1 MDLNVVTHETGR
13 DTEASKPS
21 IAQQFA
27 KANSDSTDLDRA
39 IEIYK
44 EFANR
49 ANGYLH
55 TSVFERMRDGA
66 DEVVVK
72 AFFASPFADVRI
84 WLPEM
89 FGTFVAR
96 FPDHPLTYVVVD
108 NLSDE
113 YGKYLG
119 HSDIEPSHAH
129 LYRRILDVL
138 AVPVLEGTMTTPAQP
153 TSEAA
158 ADFYAWFKETVAK
171 QSAEYL
177 IGHFLAYEI
186 TDVLDFPDYTV
197 AAKRLWPNRPE
208 LQEFFVQHADS
219 GHDAA
224 FARDLQPIFA
234 QNRKVMIEAMGNL
247 LEHWTEFY
255 RGASIETGR

>member
-1 MDLNVVTHETGR
+1 
-13 DTEASKPS
+13 
-21 IAQQFA
+21 
-27 KANSDSTDLDRA
+27 
-39 IEIYK
+39 
-44 EFANR
+44 
-49 ANGYLH
+49 
-55 TSVFERMRDGA
+55 
-66 DEVVVK
+66 
-72 AFFASPFADVRI
+72 
-84 WLPEM
+84 
-89 FGTFVAR
+89 
-96 FPDHPLTYVVVD
+96 
-108 NLSDE
+108 
-113 YGKYLG
+113 
-119 HSDIEPSHAH
+119 
-129 LYRRILDVL
+129 
-138 AVPVLEGTMTTPAQP
+138 MTTPAQP

-158 ADFYAWFKETVAK
+158 ADFYAWFKETVAT

-197 AAKRLWPNRPE
+197 AANRLWPNRPE